1 MDGVVTSRNYH
12 TAREQ
17 GVLIGRALYKHHAYM
32 RLGYLAQPVKP
43 GLSAL

>member
-1 MDGVVTSRNYH
+1 MDGAITSRNYH

-17 GVLIGRALYKHHAYM
+17 GVLIGRASYKHHVYT

-43 GLSAL
+43 RLSAL